1 MGKFLS
7 KFSVLL
13 MGGLITSLLCA
24 NAIPASEAA
33 GNKIAIAKLI
43 NTKQEVIGI
52 ATFLQTSEGVSVT
65 VQVQGLAKGEHAI
78 HIHETGKCEPPSFMS
93 AGQHFSP
100 KPPAGINPSH
110 HHGDK
115 HSDHGGSAAGDL
127 PNLVVDED
135 GTGILVVTLPKMINL
150 GFGADSLL
158 KQGGT
163 ALLIH
168 AGADGKSTMPNVD
181 AKARI
186 VCGVI
191 SP

>member
-1 MGKFLS
+1 MGKFSS
-7 KFSVLL
+7 KFSTLL
-13 MGGLITSLLCA
+13 IGGFVASLLCT
-24 NAIPASEAA
+24 NVIPASEAA

-43 NTKQEVIGI
+43 NAKQEVIGI

-65 VQVQGLAKGEHAI
+65 IQVQGLAKGEHAI

-100 KPPAGINPSH
+100 KPTSTGINPPH

-115 HSDHGGSAAGDL
+115 HDDHGGAGDL

-135 GTGILVVTLPKMINL
+135 GTGVLVVTLPKVINL
-150 GFGADSLL
+150 GSGTDSLL